1 MDFHEKRKF
10 KRLLYSKL
18 SLIILAL
25 IVIKLSFSAFDMYK
39 KERDTRLKRIEQKNI
54 LYEFKKREKDLSDE
68 IKRLSSEKGIEEE
81 IRSKF
86 EVGKKGESVVLI
98 IDNPEEENI
107 KNNIAEKSFWQRLK
121 DLF

>member
-25 IVIKLSFSAFDMYK
+25 IVIKLSFSVFDMYK

>member
-1 MDFHEKRKF
+1 MDFYEKRKF

-25 IVIKLSFSAFDMYK
+25 IVIKLSFSVFDMYK

-107 KNNIAEKSFWQRLK
+107 KNNIAEKNFWQRLK

>member
-54 LYEFKKREKDLSDE
+54 LYEFKKWEKDLSDE

>member
-25 IVIKLSFSAFDMYK
+25 IVIKLSFSVFDMYK

-107 KNNIAEKSFWQRLK
+107 KNNIAEKNFWQRLK

>member
-1 MDFHEKRKF
+1 MDFYEKRKF

-25 IVIKLSFSAFDMYK
+25 IVIKLSFSVFDMYK

-54 LYEFKKREKDLSDE
+54 LYELEKREKDLNDE
-68 IKRLSSEKGIEEE
+68 IERLSSEKGIEEE

-86 EVGKKGESVVLI
+86 EVGKEGESVILI
-98 IDNPEEENI
+98 IDNPEDKNM
-107 KNNIAEKSFWQRLK
+107 KNNNTKKSFWQRLK

>member
-1 MDFHEKRKF
+1 MDFYEKRKF

-25 IVIKLSFSAFDMYK
+25 IVIKLSFSVFDMYK

-107 KNNIAEKSFWQRLK
+107 KNNVAEKSFWQRLK

>member
-25 IVIKLSFSAFDMYK
+25 IVIKLSFSVFDMYK

-107 KNNIAEKSFWQRLK
+107 KNNVAEKSFWQRLK

>member
-1 MDFHEKRKF
+1 MDFYEKRKF

-25 IVIKLSFSAFDMYK
+25 IVIKLSFSVFDMYK

>member
-25 IVIKLSFSAFDMYK
+25 IVIKLSFSVFDMYK

-68 IKRLSSEKGIEEE
+68 IKRLSSKKGIEEE